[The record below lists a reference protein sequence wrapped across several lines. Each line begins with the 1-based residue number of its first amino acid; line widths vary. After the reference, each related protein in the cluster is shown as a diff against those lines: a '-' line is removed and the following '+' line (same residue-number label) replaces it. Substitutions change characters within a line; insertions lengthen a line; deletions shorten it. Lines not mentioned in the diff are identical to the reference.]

1 MKSTNQNR
9 GQNLGPWTPEENRT
23 ICAVYL
29 TMLEHEKRGEKYN
42 KAQHRREGLKA
53 MSTYRDGQQRT
64 PGSWEMKCCNISALM
79 QAARLPFIQGYKP
92 LGNAQTTKLAAVM
105 VSMMLAF
112 GWDDKHVRRMERI
125 ANPDR
130 RD

>member
-64 PGSWEMKCCNISALM
+64 SALM